1 MDPSTHR
8 RRRAQPQP
16 QSSPLNIPNLP
27 NSSPFPNIFVEPT
40 ETANHVISSPIRV
53 DSKIAIPRLQR
64 LGQNQPSPT
73 SERQR
78 VSHACDPCRKR
89 KSKCDGLRP
98 VCSRCRDQEVTC
110 VYLDGKREKLKRYT
124 KNNAAKVAAYEKL
137 LCGILP
143 HQKPEIQH
151 TIRNALQEYRNIAE
165 EDTATSIEA
174 TGSGD
179 EDEYAASAGA
189 GSPRFQDRV
198 QPGSAGFVR
207 TTGFLGKASVV
218 RWIEELATKM
228 VEFFGLATR
237 NILNNTKHA
246 AAIFD
251 EFDHCLLQ
259 QCTYFLDD
267 SYLRDSPVFG
277 NTGTCPPT
285 MFDKDDNQSR
295 PLQKEMADIFVN
307 SYFSTVHPM
316 FPILSEQEF
325 KMHYEIYYQT
335 AHYPSE
341 VWRCILHV
349 VFAIGAIHA
358 LRTQASGGVIES
370 DHVMYAFRSGALG
383 RTSTFLVDIPSME
396 QLQLA
401 AIGGLYYLTSYH
413 INRAWNLIG
422 LAVRFGHTRALHL
435 VNANTDLPEGEREF
449 ELRVWHSISSMER
462 FLCVFTGR
470 PSSLQ
475 DRFTSIR
482 LPRPIELPFTPPPTY
497 IAPLDTQATMAGM
510 GPPSDTLPMNTFS
523 IPPWTIFIRS
533 LRLDLIIAEAL
544 EELYSSSTVN
554 RTWAVV
560 QNLVFDL
567 DRKLIQWEN
576 DLPSGILGL
585 SPASEALPPM
595 NQRMYL
601 TLRFYGAC
609 ILINRPCLCEARQ
622 LSDAI
627 PSQSA
632 TSKRM
637 DEDAAIRCVSAARH
651 LIRLLPQNIRPVE
664 LYLNTPWWCVL
675 HYIVQAGTILIIELS
690 MDVFHLPNEIENLI
704 NESSCVLQWLQALSE
719 TSTPARRA
727 YISLSRLLRLALVKI
742 GKDNHPAAMR
752 FMAEDTSVVPLTGPT
767 AAIIR
772 GPQSFMPNPAS
783 AGWQD

>member
-1 MDPSTHR
+1 MDQSSDKHR
-8 RRRAQPQP
+8 PAQQQPQP
-16 QSSPLNIPNLP
+16 SPLNIPN
-27 NSSPFPNIFVEPT
+27 SSSFTNIFVEPT
-40 ETANHVISSPIRV
+40 ESASHSLPSPTRV
-53 DSKIAIPRLQR
+53 ESKIAIPRLQR
-64 LGQNQPSPT
+64 PGHSQPSPT
-73 SERQR
+73 GERQR

-124 KNNAAKVAAYEKL
+124 KNNAAKVVAYEKL
-137 LCGILP
+137 LYDILP
-143 HQKPEIQH
+143 HQKPEMQQ
-151 TIRNALQEYRNIAE
+151 TIRNTLLEYRNLAE
-165 EDTATSIEA
+165 EEISTSIEGTA
-174 TGSGD
+174 SGD
-179 EDEYAASAGA
+179 EDEYTASASA
-189 GSPRFQDRV
+189 GSPRFQDRI
-198 QPGSAGFVR
+198 QPNSAGFVN

-228 VEFFGLATR
+228 MEYFGPT
-237 NILNNTKHA
+237 NILNNTKLPTT
-246 AAIFD
+246 IFN
-251 EFDHCLLQ
+251 EFDHCILQ

-267 SYLRDSPVFG
+267 SYLHQFPVFG
-277 NTGTCPPT
+277 NTGSCPPAV
-285 MFDKDDNQSR
+285 FDKAGNQSR

-325 KMHYEIYYQT
+325 RMRYEIYYQT
-335 AHYPSE
+335 AHYPTE

-358 LRTQASGGVIES
+358 LRIQAPGGVIES
-370 DHVMYAFRSGALG
+370 DNVMYAFRSGALG

-401 AIGGLYYLTSYH
+401 AISGLYYLTSYH
-413 INRAWNLIG
+413 INRAWHLIG

-462 FLCVFTGR
+462 FLCVITGR

-475 DRFTSIR
+475 DRFTSVR
-482 LPRPIELPFTPPPTY
+482 LPRPTELPFTNPLTY
-497 IAPLDTQATMAGM
+497 VTSLDAT
-510 GPPSDTLPMNTFS
+510 PMNTSS
-523 IPPWTIFIRS
+523 IAPWTIFIRS

-544 EELYSSSTVN
+544 EDLYSSSTVN

-567 DRKLIQWEN
+567 DRKLLQWKN
-576 DLPSGILGL
+576 DLPPGL
-585 SPASEALPPM
+585 LDLSSTSETLPPL

-601 TLRFYGAC
+601 TLRFYGTC

-637 DEDAAIRCVSAARH
+637 DEDAAIRCLSAARN
-651 LIRLLPQNIRPVE
+651 LIRLLPQNVRPVE
-664 LYLNTPWWCVL
+664 LHLTTPWWCVL
-675 HYIVQAGTILIIELS
+675 HFVVQAGTILIIELS
-690 MDVFHLPNEIENLI
+690 MDVFHLPNETENLI
-704 NESSCVLQWLQALSE
+704 TESSCVLQWLQALSA

-727 YISLSRLLRLALVKI
+727 HISLSRLLRLALFKI
-742 GKDNHPAAMR
+742 GKDNHPTAVR
-752 FMAEDTSVVPLTGPT
+752 FMAEDTSVLPSTGPT
-767 AAIIR
+767 GAIIQS
-772 GPQSFMPNPAS
+772 PQSFMPNPAS

>member
-1 MDPSTHR
+1 MDQSSDR

-16 QSSPLNIPNLP
+16 TPSPLNIPNVP
-27 NSSPFPNIFVEPT
+27 NASPFPNIFVEPT
-40 ETANHVISSPIRV
+40 ESARHALSSPIRV
-53 DSKIAIPRLQR
+53 ESKIAIPRLQR
-64 LGQNQPSPT
+64 PGQSQPSPT
-73 SERQR
+73 GERQR

-137 LCGILP
+137 LCDILP
-143 HQKPEIQH
+143 HQKPDIQQ
-151 TIRNALQEYRNIAE
+151 TIRNTLLEYRNLAE
-165 EDTATSIEA
+165 EEIATSFEGA
-174 TGSGD
+174 ASGD

-189 GSPRFQDRV
+189 GSPRFQDRI
-198 QPGSAGFVR
+198 QPNSAGFIS

-218 RWIEELATKM
+218 RWIEELVTKM
-228 VEFFGLATR
+228 MEYFGPTTL
-237 NILNNTKHA
+237 NILNNTKRSMT
-246 AAIFD
+246 IVN
-251 EFDHCLLQ
+251 ELDHCLLQ

-267 SYLRDSPVFG
+267 SYLHQFPVFG
-277 NTGTCPPT
+277 NTTSCPPPT
-285 MFDKDDNQSR
+285 FDKAGSLSR

-325 KMHYEIYYQT
+325 MVHYEFYYQT
-335 AHYPSE
+335 AQYPTE
-341 VWRCILHV
+341 VWRYILHV

-358 LRTQASGGVIES
+358 LRTQAPGGVIES

-383 RTSTFLVDIPSME
+383 QTSTFLVDIPSME

-401 AIGGLYYLTSYH
+401 AISGLYYLTSYH
-413 INRAWNLIG
+413 INRAWHLIG
-422 LAVRFGHTRALHL
+422 LAVRFGNTRALHL
-435 VNANTDLPEGEREF
+435 VNANTELPEGEREF

-462 FLCVFTGR
+462 FLCVITGR

-482 LPRPIELPFTPPPTY
+482 LPRPIELPFTPPLTY
-497 IAPLDTQATMAGM
+497 ATPLASQATMTVM
-510 GPPSDTLPMNTFS
+510 GPPSIVAPMSTAS

-560 QNLVFDL
+560 QNLIFDL
-567 DRKLIQWEN
+567 DRKLLQWKK
-576 DLPSGILGL
+576 DLPPGLLDL
-585 SPASEALPPM
+585 SPTSEALPPL

-601 TLRFYGAC
+601 NLRFYGAC

-637 DEDAAIRCVSAARH
+637 DEDAAIRCISAARN
-651 LIRLLPQNIRPVE
+651 LIRLLPQSIQLVD
-664 LYLNTPWWCVL
+664 LYLTTPWWCVL
-675 HYIVQAGTILIIELS
+675 HFVVQAGTILIIELS
-690 MDVFHLPNEIENLI
+690 MDVFHLPNETENLI
-704 NESSCVLQWLQALSE
+704 TESSCALQWLQALSA

-727 YISLSRLLRLALVKI
+727 HISLSRLLRLALFKI
-742 GKDNHPAAMR
+742 GKENHPTAMR
-752 FMAEDTSVVPLTGPT
+752 FMAEDTSVVLSTGPT
-767 AAIIR
+767 GAIISS
-772 GPQSFMPNPAS
+772 PQPFMPNPAS